1 MAVPYFAFGSNMRHE
16 RLTQRVPSARAV
28 GVAVLGNHALRFN
41 KLSKKDGSGKANIE
55 PSPDP
60 RAVVYGV
67 LFHLDEA
74 ERPAL
79 DRAEGG
85 YRILRV
91 MVRREG
97 AGADEE
103 AFTYIAKP
111 EAIRDG
117 LRPFRWYRDA
127 AIAGARQHG
136 LPESCIRRIEA
147 VEVLD
152 GPGG

>member
-1 MAVPYFAFGSNMRHE
+1 MAVPYFAFGSNMLLE
-16 RLTQRVPSARAV
+16 RLAQRVPSARAV
-28 GVAVLGNHALRFN
+28 GVATLANHALRFN
-41 KLSKKDGSGKANIE
+41 KLSKDGSGKANIE

-60 RAVVYGV
+60 GAVVRGV
-67 LFHLDEA
+67 LFHLDKA

-85 YRILRV
+85 YRILLV

-97 AGADEE
+97 AGEDEE
-103 AFTYIAKP
+103 AFTYIAKR

-127 AIAGARQHG
+127 VIAGARQHG
-136 LPESCIRRIEA
+136 LPESYIRRIEA